1 MFVDEATITV
11 VAGKGGDGIV
21 SFRKEKFVPMGGPAG
36 GNGGR
41 GGDVFLVADS
51 NIRDLTNLLDQP
63 PFCAQDGSNGGSN
76 NKTGASGKDITI
88 KVPVGVTIY
97 LEGDEES
104 FVADL
109 VTHGQE
115 LLVAKG
121 GRGGL
126 GNARFVNSKRQAP
139 HIATAGQ
146 TGEKLRLRV
155 ELKVL
160 ADVGLVGMPNAGKST
175 LLSSVS
181 RATPKIADYPFTTL
195 EPNLGVV
202 TMPTWERFTIADI
215 PGLIE
220 GASHGKGLGYEF
232 LRHVQRC
239 RVLLYLVDLSAG
251 DSLQTLKMLW
261 NEIKLY
267 SEETFAKPAFIVGN
281 KLDLLPE
288 DFDDPL
294 EKFANSRNIPYMRIS
309 AKEHTYVETLLEKLH
324 QKVKETP
331 EPETRVAEEI
341 RLIAPQVFESSVE
354 VSDGVFVV
362 KNDRLERII
371 TKTDIESIDGLGFV
385 QRQIERLGIEKKLK
399 HAGIKSGDIVSIAG
413 KRFTY
418 E

>member
-41 GGDVFLVADS
+41 GGDVYLVADS
-51 NIRDLTNLLDQP
+51 NIRDLITLLDQP
-63 PFCAQDGSNGGSN
+63 AFSAQDGANGGSN
-76 NKTGASGKDITI
+76 NKTGASGKDII
-88 KVPVGVTIY
+88 LKVPVGVTIY
-97 LEGDEES
+97 LEGDES

-146 TGEKLRLRV
+146 TGESLRLRI

-160 ADVGLVGMPNAGKST
+160 GDVGLVGMPNAGKST
-175 LLSSVS
+175 LLTSVS

-239 RVLLYLVDLSAG
+239 RVLLYLVDLSVG
-251 DSLQTLKMLW
+251 DSLETLKMLW

-281 KLDLLPE
+281 KIDLLPE

-294 EKFANSRNIPYMRIS
+294 EKFAQSRNISYMRIS
-309 AKEHTYVETLLEKLH
+309 GKDHIHVEELLEKLH

-331 EPETRVAEEI
+331 APETRVAEEI
-341 RLIAPQVFESSVE
+341 RLIAPQVYESSIE
-354 VSDGVFVV
+354 VTGTVFVV
-362 KNDRLERII
+362 KNERLERII
-371 TKTDIESIDGLGFV
+371 TKTDIETIDGLGFV

-399 HAGIKSGDIVSIAG
+399 HAGIKSGDTVSIAG